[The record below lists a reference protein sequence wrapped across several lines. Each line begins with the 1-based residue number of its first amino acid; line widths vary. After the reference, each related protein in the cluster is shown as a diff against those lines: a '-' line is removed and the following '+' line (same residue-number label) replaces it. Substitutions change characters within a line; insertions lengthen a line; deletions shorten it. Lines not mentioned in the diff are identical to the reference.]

1 MPKIIKVILISN
13 RNVLEAVLKDQKVIN
28 GQIKA
33 AEREVAAIDAKR
45 AALQDRIKQLQ
56 SLKQSI
62 ADEQLPFTRRPEINL
77 TNESAEKQKI
87 AIFRSLFRGREDV
100 FPRRFESKRTGKS
113 GYQPVCRNEWIR
125 PFCQKPKI
133 KCGECEKRDFIPI
146 TDDVIRKHLIGIDP
160 NDRYQREYVIGVYPM
175 LLDETCWFLV
185 VDFDKETWTEDSR
198 TYLKACWAINV
209 PAVLERS
216 RSGNGGHIWIFFSES
231 IPAKL
236 ARQLGAFMMTQA
248 MEARPEMGFD
258 SYDRFFPSQDTLPK
272 GGFGNLIALPLQ
284 KKPREKGNS
293 LFVDGN
299 FNPYPD
305 QWNFLSAIK
314 RMTLAQAQSVV
325 DQAAYRGGVLGV
337 RFVSSDEDEISPWLY
352 SPSGRKPESK
362 IAGPLPDQI
371 ELVLS
376 NQIYIS
382 KKNLPPALKNRLIRL
397 AAFQNPEF
405 YKAQAMR
412 FPTYDKPRIIHCCED
427 FHEHIGL
434 PRGCLEDVVDLLKSH
449 GIQIRIRDERLDGV
463 RLKVHFRGELRQEQK
478 EAVEAVL
485 AYETGVLSAATAFG
499 KTVVAAY
506 LIAKRSVNTLVLV
519 HRKQLLDQ
527 WIERLKTFLDISDD
541 AIGQIGGGKH
551 KPTGLIDVAMI
562 QSLSRKGIV
571 NDIVAGYGHLVVDEC
586 HHVSA
591 RSFEIVARQSKAKF
605 VTGLSATVIRKD
617 GHHPIIFMNC
627 GPVRYKV
634 DDKKQAE
641 KRPFAH
647 KVIVRKTKF
656 QIPSTLDASGYT
668 AIHKIYESLMKNI
681 ERNQMIVNDIL
692 QAVSNGRFP
701 LILTE
706 RKEHLEKLKN
716 LLEDKI
722 RNVII
727 MKGGMG
733 KKQRRAALNAIEN
746 ISDDEEKI
754 ILATG
759 RYLGEG
765 FDEQRLDTL
774 FLTLPISWRGTL
786 SQYAGRLHRIHR
798 MKNEVVIYDYADLEV
813 PMLSRMYE
821 RRVRGYQAIGYKIV
835 K

>member
-1 MPKIIKVILISN
+1 MKN
-13 RNVLEAVLKDQKVIN
+13 QKVIN
-28 GQIKA
+28 AQIKA
-33 AEREVAAIDAKR
+33 AERELAAIDAKR

-56 SLKQSI
+56 ILKQSI
-62 ADEQLPFTRRPEINL
+62 ADEQLPFHRRPEINL
-77 TNESAEKQKI
+77 TNESDEKQKI

-133 KCGECEKRDFIPI
+133 KCGECEKRDFTPI
-146 TDDVIRKHLIGIDP
+146 TDDVIRNHLVGVNP
-160 NDRYQREYVIGVYPM
+160 TDRYQREYVIGVYPM

-185 VDFDKETWTEDSR
+185 VDFDKETWMEDCR
-198 TYLKACWAINV
+198 AYLKTCWATNV

-216 RSGNGGHIWIFFSES
+216 RSGNGGHIWIFFSEP

-236 ARQLGAFMMTQA
+236 ARQLGAFMMTQT

-293 LFVDGN
+293 LFVDEN

-305 QWNFLSAIK
+305 QWNFLSTVR
-314 RMTLAQAQSVV
+314 RMNLVKVQSIV
-325 DQAAYRGGVLGV
+325 DKAAYQGGVLGI
-337 RFVSSDEDEISPWLY
+337 RFFNSDDEEISPWLY

-362 IAGPLPDQI
+362 ITGPLPNQI

-382 KKNLPPALKNRLIRL
+382 KENLPPSLKNRLIRL

-412 FPTYDKPRIIHCCED
+412 FPTYDKPRIVHCCED
-427 FHEHIGL
+427 FYQYIGL
-434 PRGCLEDVVDLLKSH
+434 PRGCIEDVVDLLESH
-449 GIQIRIRDERLDGV
+449 GIQIKIRDERLDGF

-478 EAVEAVL
+478 KAAEAVL
-485 AYETGVLSAATAFG
+485 AYENGVLSAATAFG

-519 HRKQLLDQ
+519 HRKQLLEQ
-527 WIERLKTFLDISDD
+527 WIERLKTFIDISDD
-541 AIGQIGGGKH
+541 AIGQIGGGKR

-562 QSLSRKGIV
+562 QSLSRKGV
-571 NDIVAGYGHLVVDEC
+571 VDDIVSEYGHLVVDEC

-634 DDKKQAE
+634 DDKKQPE

-647 KVIVRKTKF
+647 KVIVRKTNF
-656 QIPSTLDASGYT
+656 QIPPTLDVSGYT
-668 AIHKIYESLMKNI
+668 AIHKIYDSLIENI

-692 QAVSNGRFP
+692 KAVSNGRIP

-706 RKEHLEKLKN
+706 RKRHLEKLKN

-733 KKQRRAALNAIEN
+733 KKRIREALNAIEN
-746 ISDDEEKI
+746 ISAGEEKI

-765 FDEQRLDTL
+765 FDEKRLDTL

-786 SQYAGRLHRIHR
+786 SQYAGRLHRTHR

-821 RRVRGYQAIGYKIV
+821 RRVRGYQAIGYKII